1 MISELSDLPDPSSP
15 SQGSTDFN
23 EGLKAVWGIVH
34 PDITSLPG
42 KEDDAAH
49 THLYPF
55 RGGSPLTRRIS
66 PGKKRQMS
74 SDVKNWR
81 Q

>member
-1 MISELSDLPDPSSP
+1 MISELSDLPPDSVSP
-15 SQGSTDFN
+15 LGTSDFD
-23 EGLKAVWGIVH
+23 EGLKTVWGAVH
-34 PDITSLPG
+34 PDITSTG
-42 KEDDAAH
+42 NDDSAR

-55 RGGSPLTRRIS
+55 KGGSPLTRRLS
-66 PGKKRQMS
+66 PKKKKRQMS